1 MLDNNVNVNTEERK
15 KPSYRIEAI
24 QNAVNESRQRNS
36 VTTAMEVKLSKR
48 NSDAAKAP
56 LKKFK
61 DNVKENGILFM
72 TKEGLMTAAGKTRDF
87 IGNKMLRLRESLSVR
102 LGRLKRVTSAMYQAG
117 RNARQVEKAGIN
129 MEKLQKKA
137 DKKGLSISWGDPS
150 VAIYDVN
157 HYLETGERL
166 RRQVTVDLASTNWA
180 KSRAK
185 YDDKWDARIDKLNER
200 DEKREEKRSARFA
213 KHAMKRD
220 MAYEDNEASEDF
232 ENQNAGGNEPVQEQ
246 PVRKQ
251 KAEKDDYNKKLR
263 HELEG
268 YVKANQSLYEK
279 LEELTRKLADQ
290 QTMINNL
297 VAEKTLLEE
306 AIDGKYPRVLRRSA
320 LSEEQKGDAE
330 EPAKAENGN
339 RKNAFQKFSDNILE
353 LSQARLNKAAAKSK
367 AKQAEEEAPVLNA
380 QSGQGKNPAKSEE
393 SGMDYLGEP
402 LDEEDVYD
410 GFHEHTN
417 FSDIQHEEDDELGII
432 NNMTYNK

>member
-1 MLDNNVNVNTEERK
+1 M
-15 KPSYRIEAI
+15 
-24 QNAVNESRQRNS
+24 Q
-36 VTTAMEVKLSKR
+36 
-48 NSDAAKAP
+48 
-56 LKKFK
+56 
-61 DNVKENGILFM
+61 
-72 TKEGLMTAAGKTRDF
+72 
-87 IGNKMLRLRESLSVR
+87 
-102 LGRLKRVTSAMYQAG
+102 
-117 RNARQVEKAGIN
+117 
-129 MEKLQKKA
+129 KLQKKA